1 MFYFFNFEKS
11 NKEHATIF
19 VIKWAL
25 LYGEQDSE
33 EKKSKKCLPHEKK
46 IHGKIS
52 LFLLKHIN
60 N

>member
-25 LYGEQDSE
+25 LYGKQDSE
-33 EKKSKKCLPHEKK
+33 EKKNQKNVCQMKKKK
-46 IHGKIS
+46 KKKS
-52 LFLLKHIN
+52 RKNVTFFA
-60 N
+60 

>member
-1 MFYFFNFEKS
+1 MFFNFEKS

-52 LFLLKHIN
+52 LFFA
-60 N
+60 